1 MVLFLSVKDNSY
13 LAQSG
18 TDIQWNIYHQVAKYK
33 KSFKSQTFSDKLK
46 LLKKKSTL
54 VRIDTFHFLH
64 ERQNKT
70 RS

>member
-46 LLKKKSTL
+46 LLKKK
-54 VRIDTFHFLH
+54 VHWY
-64 ERQNKT
+64 E
-70 RS
+70 